1 MGPYCRERRDWL
13 TTVLAADNQGNTF
26 LEFIPTTEDAASAF
40 QPLTGALVVA
50 RWDDRYL
57 FVFDRHRRQWE
68 IPGGTIEE
76 GEAPRECA
84 AREFKEETNQEAKS
98 LHFCGLAKT
107 ATSNGF
113 IEYTSLFSAVVD
125 RLSPFQSNDEI
136 ERIALWDLN
145 QEIGEVNPIDRKLV
159 DYA

>member
-1 MGPYCRERRDWL
+1 M
-13 TTVLAADNQGNTF
+13 LAADKQGNAL
-26 LEFIPTTEDAASAF
+26 LEFITTTEDAASAF

-50 RWDDRYL
+50 RWDDCYR
-57 FVFDRHRRQWE
+57 FVFDRHRPQWE

-76 GEAPRECA
+76 GETPRECA
-84 AREFKEETNQEAKS
+84 AREFKEETNQEARA

-107 ATSNGF
+107 ATSNGL

-125 RLSPFQSNDEI
+125 KLSPFHSNDEV

-145 QEIGEVNPIDRKLV
+145 QDIGEVNPIDRKLV
-159 DYA
+159 YYA

>member
-1 MGPYCRERRDWL
+1 MFGSLRRDWL
-13 TTVLAADNQGNTF
+13 PTMLAADNQGNTL
-26 LEFIPTTEDAASAF
+26 LEFITTTEDAASAF

-76 GEAPRECA
+76 GETPRECA
-84 AREFKEETNQEAKS
+84 AREFKEETNQEAKA
-98 LHFCGLAKT
+98 LYFCGLAKT
-107 ATSNGF
+107 AASNGF
-113 IEYTSLFSAVVD
+113 TEYTSLFSAVVD
-125 RLSPFQSNDEI
+125 KLSLFQSNDEI

-145 QEIGEVNPIDRKLV
+145 QDIGEVNSIDRKLV

>member
-1 MGPYCRERRDWL
+1 MFGSPQSDWRPMM
-13 TTVLAADNQGNTF
+13 LAADNQGNTL

-57 FVFDRHRRQWE
+57 FVFDRQRRQWE
-68 IPGGTIEE
+68 IPGGTIES
-76 GEAPRECA
+76 GETPRECA
-84 AREFKEETNQEAKS
+84 SREFKEETNQEAKS

-107 ATSNGF
+107 VTFNGLT
-113 IEYTSLFSAVVD
+113 EYTSLFLAILDELV
-125 RLSPFQSNDEI
+125 PFQSNDEI
-136 ERIALWDLN
+136 ERIALWDLS
-145 QEIGEVNPIDRKLV
+145 QDIGEVNPIDRKLV

>member
-1 MGPYCRERRDWL
+1 M
-13 TTVLAADNQGNTF
+13 LATDNQGNTL
-26 LEFIPTTEDAASAF
+26 LEFVPTTEGAASAF

-76 GEAPRECA
+76 GETPRECA
-84 AREFKEETNQEAKS
+84 AREFKEETNQEARA

-107 ATSNGF
+107 AASNGVT
-113 IEYTSLFSAVVD
+113 EYTSLFSAVVD
-125 RLSPFQSNDEI
+125 KLSPFQSNDEI
-136 ERIALWDLN
+136 ESIMLWDLN
-145 QEIGEVNPIDRKLV
+145 QDIGEVNPIDRKLV

>member
-1 MGPYCRERRDWL
+1 MSGSPQSDWL
-13 TTVLAADNQGNTF
+13 PTMLAADNQGNTL
-26 LEFIPTTEDAASAF
+26 LEFITTTEDAASAF

-68 IPGGTIEE
+68 SPGGTIEE
-76 GEAPRECA
+76 GETPRECA

-98 LHFCGLAKT
+98 LSFCGLAKT
-107 ATSNGF
+107 AASNGS
-113 IEYTSLFSAVVD
+113 IEYTALFSAVID
-125 RLSPFQSNDEI
+125 ELLPFQSNDEI
-136 ERIALWDLN
+136 ERMTLWDLE
-145 QEIGEVNPIDRKLV
+145 QDIGEVNPIYRKLV

>member
-1 MGPYCRERRDWL
+1 MFGSPQSDWL
-13 TTVLAADNQGNTF
+13 PTMLAADQGNTL
-26 LEFIPTTEDAASAF
+26 LEFIPTTEDAAPAF

-57 FVFDRHRRQWE
+57 FVFHHDRHRRQWE
-68 IPGGTIEE
+68 IPGGSIEE
-76 GEAPRECA
+76 GETPRECA

-113 IEYTSLFSAVVD
+113 TEYTSLFSAVLD
-125 RLSPFQSNDEI
+125 ELSPFQRNDEI
-136 ERIALWDLN
+136 ERIALWDLK
-145 QEIGEVNPIDRKLV
+145 QDIGEVNPIDRKLV